1 MINCFKKLTTI
12 GALLASIVFLYGA
25 TVISTEFGDL
35 ADVIK
40 GVLYS
45 ATQASL
51 SALSAGDQDIINF
64 MNSINHAAILEYNSS
79 ITNLKLDRNRYLHHA
94 KFLITNNAVIF
105 GSMNFTESSLYDD
118 LNDGIVF
125 YDGEVIEVF
134 EDIFNRL
141 WTGNTPKAIYKTKI
155 GTFYLSP
162 FMDLENVIYKIL
174 EKAKSEV
181 DIAIYA
187 FTDMNVLGALKYLMS
202 KGVKIRI
209 AMDDWSE
216 RYIGKYPLGQFDV
229 KVFRD
234 ATLHHK
240 FIIVDDS
247 ILLTGSANITESAF
261 RKNFEVIFLTEDK
274 EIIHQYKEMF
284 DLLWGE

>member
-1 MINCFKKLTTI
+1 MRGSFRRLATI

-25 TVISTEFGDL
+25 TVISTEFGNL
-35 ADVIK
+35 ANVIK

-51 SALSAGDQDIINF
+51 SALSVDDQGIINLL
-64 MNSINHAAILEYNSS
+64 NSIDHAAILEYNSS

-94 KFLITNNAVIF
+94 KFLITDSVVIF
-105 GSMNFTESSLYDD
+105 GSMNFTRSSLYED

-125 YDGEVIEVF
+125 YDREVIEVF
-134 EDIFNRL
+134 EDIFNKL
-141 WTGNTPKAIYKTKI
+141 WTGNTPKAMYKTKI

-162 FMDLENVIYKIL
+162 FMDLEDVIYKTL
-174 EKAKSEV
+174 EKTKSEV

-187 FTDMNVLGALKYLMS
+187 FTDMNVLGALKYLTS
-202 KGVKIRI
+202 KGVRVRI

-216 RYIGKYPLGQFDV
+216 RYIGKYPLEQFEV
-229 KVFRD
+229 KVFKD
-234 ATLHHK
+234 VTLHHK
-240 FIIVDDS
+240 FVIVDGS
-247 ILLTGSANITESAF
+247 ILLTGSANLTESAF
-261 RKNFEVIFLTEDK
+261 RKNFEVIFLTRDK
-274 EIIHQYKEMF
+274 EIIHQYKEIF